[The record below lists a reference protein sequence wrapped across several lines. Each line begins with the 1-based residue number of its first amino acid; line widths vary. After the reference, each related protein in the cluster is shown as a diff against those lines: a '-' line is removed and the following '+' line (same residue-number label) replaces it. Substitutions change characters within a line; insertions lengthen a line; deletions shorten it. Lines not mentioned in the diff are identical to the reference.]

1 MTADSTDA
9 TDATDATVAAIQRR
23 TLRVLSAAQV
33 LGGLGVGAGA
43 AVGGLVAEGVS
54 GSTALAGLAQ
64 TSTVLGAA
72 VAAVP
77 MARLMSARGR
87 RPGLVSGYVGA
98 VLGSVLV
105 VLGAEHDSF
114 ALVIVGLLL
123 LGSGTATNLQSR
135 YAATDLATPAHR
147 ARALGTVVWAT
158 TVGVVLGPNL
168 SGPGGAVGHWLGIPE
183 LAGPLVFSALS
194 FGLAAAVVA
203 AGLRPDPLLH
213 SRRTSGSAAVRSGPA
228 PTFADSLRTVGRSR
242 PATVALVALAL
253 AHAVMVSVMAMTP
266 VHMRHEGASLQ
277 VVGLVIS
284 AHVAGM
290 FAFSPVVGWLADRF
304 GRVEVIALGQLLLV
318 AAVVVAG
325 TAPEEANVALGLGL
339 LLLGLGWSCALVAG
353 STLLSESVDDRA
365 RPGVQGAAD
374 FVMGAVGAMGGA
386 VAGVVVAGPGYGVLN
401 ALAGLLVGPVV
412 LLVLGLRRA
421 QPLTH

>member
-1 MTADSTDA
+1 VTADSADSTDA
-9 TDATDATVAAIQRR
+9 TIQRR
-23 TLRVLSAAQV
+23 TVRVLAAAQV
-33 LGGLGVGAGA
+33 LGGVGVGAGV
-43 AVGGLVAEGVS
+43 AVGGLVAEDVS

-64 TSTVLGAA
+64 TATVLGAA
-72 VAAVP
+72 VAALP
-77 MARLMSARGR
+77 MARLMSVRGR
-87 RPGLVSGYVGA
+87 RPGLVSGYVSA
-98 VLGSVLV
+98 VLGSVLT
-105 VLGAEHDSF
+105 VLGAERDSF
-114 ALVIVGLLL
+114 SLVLVGLVL

-168 SGPGGAVGHWLGIPE
+168 SGPGGAVGDWLGIPE
-183 LAGPLVFSALS
+183 LAGPLVFSALA

-203 AGLRPDPLLH
+203 GGLRPDPLLQ
-213 SRRTSGSAAVRSGPA
+213 SRRTSGVDVARGGPT
-228 PTFADSLRTVGRSR
+228 PTFAQSLGTLRRSR

-253 AHAVMVSVMAMTP
+253 AHTVMVSVMAMTP

-277 VVGLVIS
+277 IVGLVIS

-304 GRVEVIALGQLLLV
+304 GRVEVIALGQVLLV

-325 TAPEEANVALGLGL
+325 TAPEQANVALGVGL

-374 FVMGAVGAMGGA
+374 FVMGAVGALGGA

-401 ALAGLLVGPVV
+401 ALAGLLVCPVV
-412 LLVLGLRRA
+412 LLVLGLRRT
-421 QPLTH
+421 PLLTR

>member
-1 MTADSTDA
+1 MTADSADA
-9 TDATDATVAAIQRR
+9 TIQRR
-23 TLRVLSAAQV
+23 TVRVLAAAQV
-33 LGGLGVGAGA
+33 LGGVGVGAGV
-43 AVGGLVAEGVS
+43 AVGGLVAEDVS

-64 TSTVLGAA
+64 TATVLGAA
-72 VAAVP
+72 VAALP
-77 MARLMSARGR
+77 MARLMSVRGR
-87 RPGLVSGYVGA
+87 RPGLVSGYVSA
-98 VLGSVLV
+98 VLGSVLT
-105 VLGAEHDSF
+105 VLGADRDSF
-114 ALVIVGLLL
+114 SLVLVGLVL

-168 SGPGGAVGHWLGIPE
+168 SGPGGAVGDRLGIPE
-183 LAGPLVFSALS
+183 LAGPLVFSALA

-203 AGLRPDPLLH
+203 GGLRPDPLLH
-213 SRRTSGSAAVRSGPA
+213 SRRTSGDDAARGGPA
-228 PTFADSLRTVGRSR
+228 PTFAESLGTLRRSR

-253 AHAVMVSVMAMTP
+253 AHTVMVSVMAMTP

-277 VVGLVIS
+277 IVGLVIS

-304 GRVEVIALGQLLLV
+304 GRVEVIALGQVLLV

-325 TAPEEANVALGLGL
+325 TAPEQANVALGVGL

-374 FVMGAVGAMGGA
+374 FVMGAVGALGGA

-401 ALAGLLVGPVV
+401 ALAGLLVCPVV
-412 LLVLGLRRA
+412 LLVLGLRRT
-421 QPLTH
+421 PTLTS